1 MLATLG
7 LVDWTV
13 DPRRQESEYPM
24 AHGRITGWAT
34 HLPER
39 RLTNH
44 DLAEMVDTSDEWI
57 RERSGI
63 GARHVG
69 GKVTEMSA
77 IAGRD
82 ALAMAGI
89 DPADVDLLLL
99 ATCSA
104 DQQFPAAASV
114 VQHELGMS
122 CGAIDLNAAC
132 SGFVYGLVTAMQF
145 AEGGVDTILLIG
157 SDALSAITDWTDRGT
172 CVLFGDGA
180 GAVVVQRSA
189 DAPSLLGWDLMSDG
203 SAASILSC
211 EHGGKIFMN
220 GKEVFRRAVLALE
233 AAATNALGR
242 AGVAMD
248 DVALVVPHQANIRS
262 IDAAQKRMGIPMEKA
277 AMVLERTGNTSAASI
292 PLALVDALDHGRV
305 DPGDLVLMVG
315 FGAGMSSAAAVVR
328 WDPTG
333 A

>member
-1 MLATLG
+1 
-7 LVDWTV
+7 
-13 DPRRQESEYPM
+13 M

-63 GARHVG
+63 GARHVD

-77 IAGRD
+77 VAGRD
-82 ALAMAGI
+82 ALAMAGV
-89 DPADVDLLLL
+89 DPADVNLLLL
-99 ATCSA
+99 ATCSS
-104 DQQFPAAASV
+104 DQQFPASASV
-114 VQHELGMS
+114 VQHELGLS

-145 AEGGVDTILLIG
+145 SEGGVDTILLIG
-157 SDALSAITDWTDRGT
+157 SDALSGITDWTDRGT

-189 DAPSLLGWDLMSDG
+189 DAPTLLGWDLMSDG

-211 EHGGKIFMN
+211 EHGGKIYMN
-220 GKEVFRRAVLALE
+220 GKEVFRRAVLAME
-233 AAATNALGR
+233 AAATNALDR
-242 AGVAMD
+242 AGVSMD
-248 DVALVVPHQANIRS
+248 DVALVVPHQANIRI
-262 IDAAQKRMGIPMEKA
+262 IDAALKRMGIPMEKT

-292 PLALVDALDHGRV
+292 PLALVDAVDRGRV
-305 DPGDLVLMVG
+305 DSGDLVLMVG

-328 WDPTG
+328 WDPPG

>member
-1 MLATLG
+1 
-7 LVDWTV
+7 
-13 DPRRQESEYPM
+13 M

-44 DLAEMVDTSDEWI
+44 DLAEIVDTTDEWI

-63 GARHVG
+63 GARHVDG
-69 GKVTEMSA
+69 RVTEMSA
-77 IAGRD
+77 EAGRD
-82 ALAMAGI
+82 ALAMAGV

-99 ATCSA
+99 ATCSS
-104 DQQFPAAASV
+104 DQQFPASASV

-145 AEGGVDTILLIG
+145 AEGGMETILLIG
-157 SDALSAITDWTDRGT
+157 SDALSGITDWTDRGT

-180 GAVVVQRSA
+180 GAVVIQRSA
-189 DAPSLLGWDLMSDG
+189 AAPTLLGWDLMSDG
-203 SAASILSC
+203 SAASILTC

-220 GKEVFRRAVLALE
+220 GKEVFRRAILAIEGAATRALE
-233 AAATNALGR
+233 RAA
-242 AGVAMD
+242 VSID
-248 DVALVVPHQANIRS
+248 DITLVVPHQANIR
-262 IDAAQKRMGIPMEKA
+262 IIEAALKRLDIPIEKA
-277 AMVLERTGNTSAASI
+277 AMVLEHTGNTSAASI
-292 PLALVDALDHGRV
+292 PLAFVDALGKGRV

-328 WDPTG
+328 WDPPG

>member
-1 MLATLG
+1 
-7 LVDWTV
+7 
-13 DPRRQESEYPM
+13 M

-44 DLAEMVDTSDEWI
+44 DLAEIVDTTDEWI

-63 GARHVG
+63 GARHVDG
-69 GKVTEMSA
+69 RVTEMSA
-77 IAGRD
+77 EAGRD
-82 ALAMAGI
+82 ALAMAGV

-99 ATCSA
+99 ATCSS
-104 DQQFPAAASV
+104 DQQFPASASV
-114 VQHELGMS
+114 VQHEMGMS

-145 AEGGVDTILLIG
+145 TEGGMETILLIG
-157 SDALSAITDWTDRGT
+157 SDALSGITDWTDRGT

-180 GAVVVQRSA
+180 GAVVIQRSA
-189 DAPSLLGWDLMSDG
+189 DAPTLLGWDLMSDG
-203 SAASILSC
+203 SAASILTC

-220 GKEVFRRAVLALE
+220 GKEVFRRAVLAIE
-233 AAATNALGR
+233 GAATRALER
-242 AGVAMD
+242 AAVSMD
-248 DVALVVPHQANIRS
+248 DITLVVPHQANIR
-262 IDAAQKRMGIPMEKA
+262 IIEAALKRLDIPIEKA
-277 AMVLERTGNTSAASI
+277 AMVLEHTGNTSAASI
-292 PLALVDALDHGRV
+292 PLAFVDALGKGRV

-328 WDPTG
+328 WDPPG

>member
-1 MLATLG
+1 
-7 LVDWTV
+7 
-13 DPRRQESEYPM
+13 M

-57 RERSGI
+57 RERTGI
-63 GARHVG
+63 GARHVD
-69 GKVTEMSA
+69 GKVTEMSVE
-77 IAGRD
+77 AGRD
-82 ALAMAGI
+82 AMAMAGV
-89 DPADVDLLLL
+89 DPSDVDLLLL
-99 ATCSA
+99 ATCSS
-104 DQQFPAAASV
+104 DQQFPASASV
-114 VQHELGMS
+114 VQHHLGMS

-145 AEGGVDTILLIG
+145 AEGGVETILVIG
-157 SDALSAITDWTDRGT
+157 SDALSGITDWTDRGT

-180 GAVVVQRSA
+180 GAVVIQRSA
-189 DAPSLLGWDLMSDG
+189 AAPTLLGWDLMSDG
-203 SAASILSC
+203 SAASILTC

-220 GKEVFRRAVLALE
+220 GKEVFRRAILAIEGAATRALE
-233 AAATNALGR
+233 RAA
-242 AGVAMD
+242 VSID
-248 DVALVVPHQANIRS
+248 DITLVVPHQANIR
-262 IDAAQKRMGIPMEKA
+262 IIEAALKRLDIPIEKA
-277 AMVLERTGNTSAASI
+277 AMVLEHTGNTSAASI
-292 PLALVDALDHGRV
+292 PLAFVDALGKGRV

-328 WDPTG
+328 WDPPG

>member
-1 MLATLG
+1 
-7 LVDWTV
+7 
-13 DPRRQESEYPM
+13 M

-44 DLAEMVDTSDEWI
+44 DLAEIVDTTDEWI

-63 GARHVG
+63 GARHVD

-77 IAGRD
+77 EAGRD
-82 ALAMAGI
+82 ALAMAGV

-99 ATCSA
+99 ATCSS
-104 DQQFPAAASV
+104 DQQFPASASV

-145 AEGGVDTILLIG
+145 AEGGMETILLIG
-157 SDALSAITDWTDRGT
+157 SDALSGITDWTDRGT

-180 GAVVVQRSA
+180 GAVVIQRSA
-189 DAPSLLGWDLMSDG
+189 AAPTLLGWDLMSDG
-203 SAASILSC
+203 SAASILTC

-220 GKEVFRRAVLALE
+220 GKEVFRRAILAIEGAATRALE
-233 AAATNALGR
+233 RAA
-242 AGVAMD
+242 VSID
-248 DVALVVPHQANIRS
+248 DINLVVPHQANIR
-262 IDAAQKRMGIPMEKA
+262 IIEAALKRLDIPIEKA
-277 AMVLERTGNTSAASI
+277 AMVLEHTGNTSAASI
-292 PLALVDALDHGRV
+292 PLAFVDALGKGRV

-328 WDPTG
+328 WDPPG

>member
-1 MLATLG
+1 
-7 LVDWTV
+7 
-13 DPRRQESEYPM
+13 M

-44 DLAEMVDTSDEWI
+44 DLAEIVDTTDEWI

-63 GARHVG
+63 GARHVD

-77 IAGRD
+77 EAGRD
-82 ALAMAGI
+82 ALAMAGV

-99 ATCSA
+99 ATCSS
-104 DQQFPAAASV
+104 DQQFPASASV

-145 AEGGVDTILLIG
+145 AEGGMETILLIG
-157 SDALSAITDWTDRGT
+157 SDALSGITDWTDRGT

-180 GAVVVQRSA
+180 GAVVIQRSA
-189 DAPSLLGWDLMSDG
+189 AAPTLLGWDLMSDG
-203 SAASILSC
+203 SAASILTC

-220 GKEVFRRAVLALE
+220 GKEVFRRAILAIEGAATRALE
-233 AAATNALGR
+233 RAA
-242 AGVAMD
+242 VSID
-248 DVALVVPHQANIRS
+248 DITLVVPHQANIR
-262 IDAAQKRMGIPMEKA
+262 IIEAALKRLDIPIEKA
-277 AMVLERTGNTSAASI
+277 AMVLEHTGNTSAASI
-292 PLALVDALDHGRV
+292 PLAFVDALGKGRV

-328 WDPTG
+328 WDPPG

>member
-1 MLATLG
+1 
-7 LVDWTV
+7 
-13 DPRRQESEYPM
+13 M

-63 GARHVG
+63 GARHVD

-77 IAGRD
+77 VAGRD
-82 ALAMAGI
+82 ALAMAGV
-89 DPADVDLLLL
+89 DPADVNLLLL
-99 ATCSA
+99 ATCSS
-104 DQQFPAAASV
+104 DQQFPASASV
-114 VQHELGMS
+114 VQHELGLS

-145 AEGGVDTILLIG
+145 SEGGADTILLIG
-157 SDALSAITDWTDRGT
+157 SDALSGITDWTDRGT

-189 DAPSLLGWDLMSDG
+189 DAPTLLGWDLMSDG

-211 EHGGKIFMN
+211 EHGGKIYMN
-220 GKEVFRRAVLALE
+220 GKEVFRRAVLAME
-233 AAATNALGR
+233 AAATNALNR
-242 AGVAMD
+242 AGVSMD
-248 DVALVVPHQANIRS
+248 DVALVVPHQANIRI
-262 IDAAQKRMGIPMEKA
+262 IDAALKRMGIPMEKT

-292 PLALVDALDHGRV
+292 PLALVDAVDRGRV
-305 DPGDLVLMVG
+305 DSGDLVLMVG

-328 WDPTG
+328 WDPPG